1 MNNRIVFCAL
11 LVSFLL
17 WGKLS
22 KAQVDTCLQS
32 QAVSIQLTSKDFSD
46 LQHLKELVKDKKMV
60 LLGESSHGI
69 GEFYALKSRLVQFL
83 YQECGFE
90 VLAMEGGIG
99 DLHFELNKI
108 DSLTPIMLRN
118 GTIYKNFQCQ
128 EILPLFE
135 LIKSSHSQKKPL
147 HFIGI
152 DSQNFGTSMFL
163 VQEITRKLSPKNAD
177 SLMQN
182 FAKYMRIP
190 AFLWQED
197 KKPLFALSDSIVKS
211 CDYIHNLLK
220 NNKQEILTSF
230 KISELDYQ
238 FLWRVVDNLKAGVNL
253 DWNHEDPSAKRDSI
267 MADNLFWQLQHF
279 YPNKKVIL
287 WAHNGHI
294 DKSSATGNPYKWLGH
309 FIKEKMM
316 DASYH
321 LGLFAQQGE
330 TYEWWTQSTKILEKP
345 GESDV
350 ETIYS
355 YHPVSFTNLRRG
367 FQSCPRSHQIS
378 SAFELENGGRL
389 EFVPI
394 QRFDGI
400 IVIKSAHIPTYQ

>member
-1 MNNRIVFCAL
+1 MNKGL
-11 LVSFLL
+11 LFFAVLASSLF
-17 WGKLS
+17 WFTIS
-22 KAQVDTCLQS
+22 NAQVDTCLRN
-32 QAVSIQLTSKDFSD
+32 QAVSIQLSGDDFSD
-46 LQHLKELVKDKKMV
+46 LQQLKELVKDKKIV

-90 VLAMEGGIG
+90 VLAMESGIG
-99 DLHFELNKI
+99 DLHFTLNKI
-108 DSLTPIMLRN
+108 DSLTPLMLRN
-118 GTIYKNFQCQ
+118 GTVYTNFQCR
-128 EILPLFE
+128 EIMPLFE
-135 LIKSSHSQKKPL
+135 LIKSSKSKEKPL

-163 VQEITRKLSPKNAD
+163 VQEITRKITPRNAD

-190 AFLWQED
+190 SLLWQED
-197 KKPLFALSDSIVKS
+197 KKPLIALADSISKS

-220 NNKQEILTSF
+220 NNKQNILTSF

-238 FLWRVVDNLKAGVNL
+238 FLWRVINNLKAGVSL

-267 MADNLFWQLQHF
+267 MADNLFWQLQQF

-294 DKSSATGNPYKWLGH
+294 DKTSPAGNPYKWLGH
-309 FIKEKMM
+309 YIKERMM

-330 TYEWWTQSTKILEKP
+330 TYEWWTRSTKILDKP
-345 GESDV
+345 GNSDI
-350 ETIYS
+350 ETLYS
-355 YHPVSFTNLRRG
+355 HYPITFTNLRRG
-367 FQSCPRSHQIS
+367 FQSCPQSHQIS

-389 EFVPI
+389 NFVPI

-400 IVIKSAHIPTYQ
+400 IVVKTAHIPTYN